1 MTTPEEIMNGETV
14 VEQST
19 PNINVDDVKA
29 KREELSILACL
40 GSTKEY
46 LGVQMALGDV
56 HRLSDRDVE
65 RVL

>member
-1 MTTPEEIMNGETV
+1 MTTPEEIMNGETVV

-40 GSTKEY
+40 GSVQ
-46 LGVQMALGDV
+46 GVSWRSNGS
-56 HRLSDRDVE
+56 R
-65 RVL
+65 